1 MKLSTPIY
9 RLKRQAKQLSRED
22 AVPLNEA
29 LNRIAKREGFESWGL
44 LAALHARRGPATK
57 ILAALSFG
65 DLVLLGARPGHGKT
79 QMGLE
84 LIVEAIKTGNRAA
97 FYSLEYIEKEVTEHF
112 AALGVDINASSDA
125 LTFDTSDKIS
135 ADYIINQLKT
145 APEGT
150 VVVIDYLQLL
160 DQDREKPT
168 LKAQVAALKSFVEK
182 AGLIVIMLSQIDRSY
197 DAAIKALPDMADVR
211 LPNPLDLTLF
221 TKTVFLNNGDVIL
234 QAVS

>member
-9 RLKRQAKQLSRED
+9 RLKRQAKQLSCED
-22 AVPLNEA
+22 TVPLNEA

-44 LAALHARRGPATK
+44 LAALHAKRSSATK
-57 ILAALSFG
+57 ILAALSSG

-79 QMGLE
+79 LMGLE
-84 LIVEAIKTGNRAA
+84 LIVEAIKTGNCAA
-97 FYSLEYIEKEVTEHF
+97 FYSLEYIEKEVAERF
-112 AALGVDINASSDA
+112 ATLGVDINASSDA
-125 LTFDTSDKIS
+125 LTFDTSDEIS

-160 DQDREKPT
+160 DQDRGKPT

-197 DAAIKALPDMADVR
+197 DATIKALPDMADVR

-221 TKTVFLNNGDVIL
+221 TKTVFLNNRGVNL